1 MVCESLKVHSMSTTK
16 FVDQIAKVVV
26 EGEWHFIACHQQLWL
41 ARLFYHF
48 AYNHVVILSK
58 KFDSYYFFLEH
69 IDNFFVRSIF
79 VRYMW

>member
-1 MVCESLKVHSMSTTK
+1 MSTTK

-48 AYNHVVILSK
+48 AYNHVVI
-58 KFDSYYFFLEH
+58 
-69 IDNFFVRSIF
+69 
-79 VRYMW
+79 